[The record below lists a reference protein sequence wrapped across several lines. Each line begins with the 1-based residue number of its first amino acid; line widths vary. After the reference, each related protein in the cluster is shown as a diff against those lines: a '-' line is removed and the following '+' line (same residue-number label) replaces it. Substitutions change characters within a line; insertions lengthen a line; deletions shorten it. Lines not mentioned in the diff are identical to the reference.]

1 MKKLSGLNL
10 VLATSVALALPFAVN
25 SAFAKGGGNLPR
37 IKGIVSSRPAGNI
50 GTWVVGGQ
58 RFTANRATQFDTV
71 EGPLRVG
78 SCAKV
83 RYVVSGSIKVAQEI
97 DSEPITDCR

>member
-1 MKKLSGLNL
+1 VKKLSRINL
-10 VLATSVALALPFAVN
+10 VIATSVALALPFVIN
-25 SAFAKGGGNLPR
+25 SAFAKDGGNLPR
-37 IKGIVSSRPAGNI
+37 VKGIVSSRPAGNI

-58 RFTANRATQFDTV
+58 RFVANRSTQFDTV

-83 RYVVSGSIKVAQEI
+83 QYVVSGTTKVAQEI

>member
-1 MKKLSGLNL
+1 MKKLSGMNL
-10 VLATSVALALPFAVN
+10 AIATSLVLALPFAIVPVN
-25 SAFAKGGGNLPR
+25 ASGGSGLR
-37 IKGIVSSRPAGNI
+37 IKGIISSRPAGNI

-58 RFTANRATQFDTV
+58 RFTANRSTQFDTA

-83 RYVVSGSIKVAQEI
+83 RYVLSGTIKVAQEI
-97 DSEPITDCR
+97 DSEPLSDCR